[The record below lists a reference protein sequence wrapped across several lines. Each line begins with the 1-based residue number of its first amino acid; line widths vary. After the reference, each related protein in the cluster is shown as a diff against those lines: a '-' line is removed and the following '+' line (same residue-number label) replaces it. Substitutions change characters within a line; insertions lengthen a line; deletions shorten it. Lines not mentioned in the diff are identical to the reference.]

1 MPPIANMIAYT
12 GKLLSGEDY
21 ARLSGEDYAR
31 LFNITSKVYDGIPH
45 APESGIDAYAGT
57 LGYLFE
63 GQVAIVAHGQN
74 LTPVSYTHL
83 TLPTKLEV

>member
-1 MPPIANMIAYT
+1 MIAYT
-12 GKLLSGEDY
+12 GKL
-21 ARLSGEDYAR
+21 LSGEDYAR

-57 LGYLFE
+57 LGYLLE

-74 LTPVSYTHL
+74 LTLLAWQAAYHGTHGIAYT
-83 TLPTKLEV
+83 